1 MEKILSRLSTKDF
14 FGYDHI
20 GYRSYQFESYY
31 PYVEDYV
38 KKQRELDEVFG
49 LLGIVDLVEK
59 DMADRFRKALHKL
72 QVTMSM
78 VSNNLR
84 PEDEVKYRAEI
95 CKRGLDA
102 MKSYVVKN
110 DLWPT
115 VETLICEIDNK
126 KLFGVVKND
135 SDVKIAK
142 ANHKDVSVFYSL
154 TELYVILKSY
164 ESIRDMKEKFDKT
177 DKVAT
182 VKQIS
187 QPKEIEELFDDEIP
201 F

>member
-1 MEKILSRLSTKDF
+1 MTYS
-14 FGYDHI
+14 
-20 GYRSYQFESYY
+20 
-31 PYVEDYV
+31 
-38 KKQRELDEVFG
+38 
-49 LLGIVDLVEK
+49 
-59 DMADRFRKALHKL
+59 
-72 QVTMSM
+72 
-78 VSNNLR
+78 
-84 PEDEVKYRAEI
+84 
-95 CKRGLDA
+95 
-102 MKSYVVKN
+102 
-110 DLWPT
+110 T